1 MMEADSSPRREPKIV
16 KPVLATL
23 LLASAGFS
31 TQPVSAAPPIEY
43 CPGRTPDQQLGA
55 ARHPERK
62 GGAVAE
68 PECVPLLE
76 KKEPQ
81 DAQEPDEARKPRRDL
96 KIENLQAEV
105 SRFLHRQRQFL
116 ECCKT
121 DTAQLETI
129 EDMGEDV
136 AELLET
142 AQTGLFSEQMK
153 LRGFTLRELIPPV
166 AKARQELR
174 DLRRQLEGIDTARER
189 RRRLD
194 YEGAGKESLAIQEAE
209 ESIQR
214 GFHPYQEPTGPKTGL
229 EIGVTPSVGKE
240 IGKTPTTGTAIGSE
254 GLTGPNIGVN
264 PKTGREIGAT
274 GPTGFEIGGT
284 GRAGPSIGES
294 ILNRDSSGVGSSLP
308 TSTVGSSLPDS
319 TVGSSLGPSNIGSTL
334 PDTSADSSL
343 GGSSVGSS
351 IQNRSTAP

>member
-1 MMEADSSPRREPKIV
+1 MMEADFSPSWDPKIV

-31 TQPVSAAPPIEY
+31 AQITSAAPPIEY
-43 CPGRTPDQQLGA
+43 CPSRTRDQQIGA
-55 ARHPERK
+55 TTHPESK
-62 GGAVAE
+62 GGGRVE
-68 PECVPLLE
+68 PGCVPLVE
-76 KKEPQ
+76 KKDPR
-81 DAQEPDEARKPRRDL
+81 DSQEAGDPEKPRRAL

-105 SRFLHRQRQFL
+105 SRFLHKQRQFL

-121 DTAQLETI
+121 DTAQLQTI
-129 EDMGEDV
+129 EEIGDEV

-153 LRGFTLRELIPPV
+153 LRGFTLKELIPPV

-174 DLRRQLEGIDTARER
+174 DLRKELEGIDTARER

-194 YEGAGKESLAIQEAE
+194 YEGAGKESLAIQDAE
-209 ESIQR
+209 DSIQR
-214 GFHPYQEPTGPKTGL
+214 GFRPYQEPTGPKTGL
-229 EIGVTPSVGKE
+229 EIGASPSVGKE

-254 GLTGPNIGVN
+254 GITGPNIGVN
-264 PKTGREIGAT
+264 PKTGREIGVT

-284 GRAGPSIGES
+284 GRAGPGIGES
-294 ILNRDSSGVGSSLP
+294 NFNRDSSGVGSSLP
-308 TSTVGSSLPDS
+308 RSTVGSSLPDS
-319 TVGSSLGPSNIGSTL
+319 TVGSSLGPSNVGSTL
-334 PDTSADSSL
+334 PNTSVDSSL

-351 IQNRSTAP
+351 IQNRTTAP